1 MKTFIQGP
9 GENSQPTRAN
19 RLARGS
25 LGSCAQTK
33 NQPIG
38 AQPRPPSSGFTGF
51 PGFLPVLPWIRGP
64 LERSPRSPGGLAGP
78 LREGTFLSLVL
89 MGIPPQL
96 PPPRC
101 PVLCAKTQQKGW
113 IFFRP
118 CGVLVSVI
126 SRWQCCSKYRHSV
139 SPPPFAVEKTRRS
152 LLPQEVSYIFLC
164 LHRLAGSNCI

>member
-9 GENSQPTRAN
+9 GENSQPTRAR
-19 RLARGS
+19 RLALGS
-25 LGSCAQTK
+25 LGFC
-33 NQPIG
+33 
-38 AQPRPPSSGFTGF
+38 AQPRPPSSGFSRF
-51 PGFLPVLPWIRGP
+51 PDFLPVLPWFRGP
-64 LERSPRSPGGLAGP
+64 VERSPRSTGGLAGP

-89 MGIPPQL
+89 MGIPL
-96 PPPRC
+96 NFRIRA
-101 PVLCAKTQQKGW
+101 VCAKTQQKGW
-113 IFFRP
+113 VFFRP

-152 LLPQEVSYIFLC
+152 LLPQEVSYIFFC